1 MSQLDLRTSADA
13 TGDRSNV
20 VGYGA
25 FAAYVRG

>member
-1 MSQLDLRTSADA
+1 MRQLELRTSADT

-25 FAAYVRG
+25 FAAYADG